1 MLKVARG
8 LLAFSW
14 NNKVAKRPS
23 VKPRSGVP
31 PPGLYIALDD
41 FD

>member
-23 VKPRSGVP
+23 VKPRLEVP
-31 PPGLYIALDD
+31 PLCLYIALDD

>member
-23 VKPRSGVP
+23 VKPQSAVP
-31 PPGLYIALDD
+31 LHCLYIALDD

>member
-14 NNKVAKRPS
+14 NNKVANGLPL
-23 VKPRSGVP
+23 KPRSGVP
-31 PPGLYIALDD
+31 PRSR
-41 FD
+41 